1 MKFIKRITVP
11 ANNPVCTSPESYGVY
26 ELTDDEVA
34 RNKAPGKFIAAYRW
48 GALGNKDDDYVPKK
62 SDIDEFI
69 VLMMHYADILPAK
82 YVFGNT
88 VRECELELK
97 ATTLEQQLTCLRN
110 MLLNVNRFKDEMEEL
125 TKAYSSRTITLEDPF
140 VYGEDVEHGKED

>member
-1 MKFIKRITVP
+1 MKYIKQIRVP
-11 ANNPVCTSPESYGVY
+11 AHSPAYKFPESYGVY
-26 ELTDDEVA
+26 ELTDGEVA
-34 RNKAPGKFIAAYRW
+34 RNKAPGKFIAAYGW
-48 GALGNKDDDYVPKK
+48 GAFEDKDGDYVLKK

-69 VLMMHYADILPAK
+69 DLMMHHSGILPAK

-97 ATTLEQQLTCLRN
+97 ANALEQKLTCLRN
-110 MLLNVNRFKDEMEEL
+110 MVIKVNNFKDEMEEL
-125 TKAYSSRTITLEDPF
+125 TKAYSSRTVTLSGPF

>member
-1 MKFIKRITVP
+1 MRYIKQIESPTRIYGS
-11 ANNPVCTSPESYGVY
+11 ANPIPHGVY

-34 RNKAPGKFIAAYRW
+34 RNKAPGKFIAAYKW
-48 GALGNKDDDYVPKK
+48 GTLSNKADDYVPTK
-62 SDIDEFI
+62 SDVDEFI
-69 VLMMHYADILPAK
+69 CVMMHHASMFPAH

-97 ATTLEQQLTCLRN
+97 ANDLEQRVTGLRN
-110 MLLNVNRFKDEMEEL
+110 MLLKVNSFKDEMEEL
-125 TKAYSSRTITLEDPF
+125 TKAYSSRTISLENPF

>member
-1 MKFIKRITVP
+1 MKYIKQIKVP
-11 ANNPVCTSPESYGVY
+11 AHSPAYKFPESYGVY

-34 RNKAPGKFIAAYRW
+34 RNKAPGKFIAAYGW
-48 GALGNKDDDYVPKK
+48 GAFEDKDGDYVLKK

-69 VLMMHYADILPAK
+69 DLMMHYSGILPAK

-97 ATTLEQQLTCLRN
+97 ANALEQQLTCLRN
-110 MLLNVNRFKDEMEEL
+110 MVIKVNNFKDEMEEL
-125 TKAYSSRTITLEDPF
+125 TKAYSSRTITLSGPF

>member
-1 MKFIKRITVP
+1 MKYIKQIRVP
-11 ANNPVCTSPESYGVY
+11 AHNPVYKLPESYGVY

-34 RNKAPGKFIAAYRW
+34 RNKAPGKFIAAYGW
-48 GALGNKDDDYVPKK
+48 GAFEYKDDDYVLKK

-69 VLMMHYADILPAK
+69 GLMMHHSGILPAK

-88 VRECELELK
+88 VRECEK
-97 ATTLEQQLTCLRN
+97 LTCLRN
-110 MLLNVNRFKDEMEEL
+110 MVIKVNNFKDEMEEL
-125 TKAYSSRTITLEDPF
+125 TKAYSSRTINLSGPF

>member
-1 MKFIKRITVP
+1 MKFIKRIEVP
-11 ANNPVCTSPESYGVY
+11 AHDPVYTLPESYGVY

-34 RNKAPGKFIAAYRW
+34 RNKAPGKFVAAYKW
-48 GALGNKDDDYVPKK
+48 GTLSNNDDEYVPKK

-69 VLMMHYADILPAK
+69 ALMMHYADILPAK

-97 ATTLEQQLTCLRN
+97 AIDLEQRVTCLRN
-110 MLLNVNRFKDEMEEL
+110 MLLKVNSFKDEMEEL
-125 TKAYSSRTITLEDPF
+125 TKAYSSRTITLDHPF
-140 VYGEDVEHGKED
+140 VYGEDVEHGEED

>member
-1 MKFIKRITVP
+1 MKWIKRIQVP
-11 ANNPVCTSPESYGVY
+11 ANGIVHTLPESYGVY

-34 RNKAPGKFIAAYRW
+34 RNKAPGKFIVAYRW
-48 GALGNKDDDYVPKK
+48 GALCDETNYGVPTK

-69 VLMMHYADILPAK
+69 GLMMHHANMFPCK
-82 YVFGNT
+82 FVFGNT

-97 ATTLEQQLTCLRN
+97 ANTLEQQLTCLRN
-110 MLLNVNRFKDEMEEL
+110 MVIKVNSFKDEMEEL
-125 TKAYSSRTITLEDPF
+125 TKAYSSRTITLSGPF